1 MHRTQ
6 IGQPSHIL
14 HLKSTIAKMRRQKCK
29 ARPQEVTTPSSE
41 VINYKVSFK
50 KIVKSILNLETVLLW
65 SELIYKSLKQVIV
78 RRFIILEINP
88 IQDLQFLK
96 NEEKITSN
104 KLTTITK
111 EQFLLNINKRGTTV
125 TNRTNQNNQVYP
137 TAEKFAKNAIQSS
150 LR

>member
-78 RRFIILEINP
+78 RRLIILEINP

-96 NEEKITSN
+96 NEEKITIN

-111 EQFLLNINKRGTTV
+111 EQFLLRIL
-125 TNRTNQNNQVYP
+125 TNAAPQSL
-137 TAEKFAKNAIQSS
+137 TAQIKIIKFTQLLKS
-150 LR
+150 LQKTLFNLH